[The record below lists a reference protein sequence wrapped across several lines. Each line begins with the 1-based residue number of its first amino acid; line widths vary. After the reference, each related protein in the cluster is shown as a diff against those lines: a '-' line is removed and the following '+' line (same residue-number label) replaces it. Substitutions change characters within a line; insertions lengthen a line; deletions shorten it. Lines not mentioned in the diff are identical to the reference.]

1 MNDLGDG
8 AAADDAD
15 ADAPV
20 WCGHWWRVPSPR
32 ELVDGGDLAIWLPGW
47 VGPHALA

>member
-1 MNDLGDG
+1 VNDLGDG

-20 WCGHWWRVPSPR
+20 WCGHWW
-32 ELVDGGDLAIWLPGW
+32 
-47 VGPHALA
+47 